1 MPYKIER
8 AHIRDLAKVKPFW
21 KAMVAHYHD
30 TLAGQW
36 PVRTPEQA
44 WQLRHQEYMTWIN
57 ENTGVVF
64 LATDA
69 RQEAVGYAALH
80 FSSVGSTFDMGDSFG
95 QLESLA
101 VHPDH
106 RGHGL
111 GAKLIEA
118 CRQELHKRD
127 IAYWTLDTLAADART
142 NRLYARAGFAPF
154 MVKMVQSVEDAPP
167 IDPAFTAAMPVVPM
181 PTRTRVPGE
190 SLGTPT
196 AAVGGLTAPAEG
208 PDGGA
213 VSTAPASEDAVA
225 AVIGAPG
232 SSGAPGA
239 IGEAA
244 DPRSLEA
251 HRTVAKLAGA
261 SRQAARSLAL
271 LRRTEKDEALRGM
284 ADLLMAHADEILAAN
299 RTDLERGAAQRL
311 PEGLLDRL
319 RLDESRLAG
328 IADALRHVAGLPD
341 PIGEVL
347 RGSTLPNGMQLR
359 QVRVPLGVIGMIYEA
374 RPNVTVDAAGL
385 ALKSG
390 NAVILRGGSAAA
402 TTNRALVNVLREAL
416 AGRRIDPDAVQLLDE
431 GGREAARAL
440 MRAHGLVDV
449 IIPRGGADLI
459 ATVVRE
465 STVPVI
471 ETGSGN
477 VHVYVDT
484 DADLDMALRIV
495 VNAKTQRPSVC
506 NAAETLLVHASVA
519 DEFLPNVLTALHE
532 RGVTLHGDMRVCEI
546 ASAVDVPVDQAT
558 EAHWASEFHALEM
571 AVGVVGGLD
580 DAIDHVR
587 KYSTG
592 HTEAIVTENRST
604 ARRWVEEIDA
614 AVVVVN
620 ASTRFTDG
628 GEFGMGAE
636 IGISTQKLHARGP
649 MALPEMT
656 STKWI
661 LEGDGQIRG

>member
-1 MPYKIER
+1 MAYSIER
-8 AHIRDLAKVKPFW
+8 AHIRDLAQVKPFW
-21 KAMVAHYHD
+21 KAMVAHYHE
-30 TLAGQW
+30 TLAGRW
-36 PVRTPEQA
+36 PVRTPDQA

-64 LATDA
+64 IAMDA
-69 RQEAVGYAALH
+69 RKQAVGYAALH
-80 FSSVGSTFDMGDSFG
+80 FSSVGSTFDLGDSFG
-95 QLESLA
+95 ELESLA
-101 VHPDH
+101 VDSQH
-106 RGHGL
+106 RSHGL
-111 GAKLIEA
+111 GARLIEA

-127 IAYWTLDTLAADART
+127 IAYWTLDTLAADTRAH
-142 NRLYARAGFAPF
+142 RLYARAGFAPF
-154 MVKMVQSVEDAPP
+154 MLKMVQGVEDAPP
-167 IDPAFTAAMPVVPM
+167 IDPTFTASLPVVPM
-181 PTRTRVPGE
+181 PTAPGGLGQVGAEEQVPVE
-190 SLGTPT
+190 
-196 AAVGGLTAPAEG
+196 GLTAPGARPGEDHAAEG
-208 PDGGA
+208 AGSGTTGGA
-213 VSTAPASEDAVA
+213 VDESAEAQAV
-225 AVIGAPG
+225 
-232 SSGAPGA
+232 
-239 IGEAA
+239 EAQ
-244 DPRSLEA
+244 RVVS
-251 HRTVAKLAGA
+251 RLAGA
-261 SRQAARSLAL
+261 ARDAARSIAL
-271 LRRTEKDEALRGM
+271 LRRTDKDELLRGM
-284 ADLLMAHADEILAAN
+284 ADLLMAHAEEILVAN
-299 RTDLERGAAQRL
+299 REDLDRGRRQEL

-319 RLDESRLAG
+319 TLDESRLAG
-328 IADALRHVAGLPD
+328 IADALRDVAALPD
-341 PIGEVL
+341 PVGEVL

-402 TTNRALVNVLREAL
+402 ATNRALVGVLREAMT
-416 AGRRIDPDAVQLLDE
+416 ARRLNPDAIALLDE
-431 GGREAARAL
+431 GGRESARAL

-506 NAAETLLVHASVA
+506 NAAETLLVHAAVA
-519 DEFLPNVLTALHE
+519 DEFLPNVLTALHT
-532 RGVTLHGDMRVCEI
+532 RGVKLHGDLRVC
-546 ASAVDVPVDQAT
+546 AVGSAVDVPVDQAT
-558 EAHWASEFHALEM
+558 EAHWAKEFHALEM
-571 AVGVVGGLD
+571 AVRVVDTLD
-580 DAIDHVR
+580 DAMDHVR
-587 KYSTG
+587 RYSTG
-592 HTEAIVTENRST
+592 HTEAIVTEHRST
-604 ARRWVEEIDA
+604 ARRWVEEVDA
-614 AVVVVN
+614 AVVIVN

-661 LEGDGQIRG
+661 LEGDGQVRG